1 MVHLLGAGLLGIA
14 AAIPGCLQARK
25 TISEYRILQQLSE
38 AVQIMHSELSC
49 NLVTVQELF
58 CRAADCGSPLDM
70 LFHQVALQLQ
80 QDPYCNA
87 ETAMRTALDQMSH
100 RIQDRQTRRILM
112 QLARML
118 GQYDFESQQRS
129 LQYASAQ
136 IADHLKALAAEKKAR
151 SKSAGALGLCGG
163 AALFI
168 ILI

>member
-14 AAIPGCLQARK
+14 AAIPGCMQARK
-25 TISEYRILQQLSE
+25 TILEYRILQQLSE

-58 CRAADCGSPLDM
+58 TQAAACGKPLDM
-70 LFHQVALQLQ
+70 LFHAAAMQLAK
-80 QDPYCNA
+80 DPYCTA
-87 ETAMRTALDQMSH
+87 ETAMQTALEQSP
-100 RIQDRQTRRILM
+100 RLIQDLATRRILL

-129 LQYASAQ
+129 LRYSGEQ
-136 IADHLKALAAEKKAR
+136 ITGHLKELAAEKKAR

-168 ILI
+168 ILV

>member
-1 MVHLLGAGLLGIA
+1 
-14 AAIPGCLQARK
+14 
-25 TISEYRILQQLSE
+25 
-38 AVQIMHSELSC
+38 
-49 NLVTVQELF
+49 
-58 CRAADCGSPLDM
+58 
-70 LFHQVALQLQ
+70 
-80 QDPYCNA
+80 
-87 ETAMRTALDQMSH
+87 MRTALEQMSH

>member
-14 AAIPGCLQARK
+14 AAIPGCMQARK
-25 TISEYRILQQLSE
+25 TILEYRILQQLSE

-49 NLVTVQELF
+49 NLVTVQKLF
-58 CRAADCGSPLDM
+58 TQAAACGKPLDM
-70 LFHQVALQLQ
+70 LFHAAAMQLAK
-80 QDPYCNA
+80 DPYCTA
-87 ETAMRTALDQMSH
+87 ETAMQTALEQSP
-100 RIQDRQTRRILM
+100 RLILL

-129 LQYASAQ
+129 LRYSGKQ
-136 IADHLKALAAEKKAR
+136 ITGHLKELAAEKKAR

-168 ILI
+168 ILV